1 MNAGILWRLILS
13 VAVLVTTGVI
23 NFAISPYATLMSA
36 EMAGKQFENND
47 TAYVT
52 AVYGMGIAGH
62 LGISALVV
70 LIILA
75 IIWIKPIRAT
85 VFSLAGLGLG
95 LALSSHPA
103 NAYYQKNDYTE
114 VLTVYPNETAFWIP
128 DNGGNK
134 DSQGKLDSAE
144 YYQNNKVPLKRFIIP
159 HTALSGSGWGPWG
172 NYVVPSGRLILVDR
186 TPYNREWVKAT
197 ERGTSNRDQSFPCQD
212 NQGHDVTVEIT
223 IGASVFEDNAAK
235 FLYRFGVK
243 PPSGPNGAVL
253 DRTQPEVIF
262 TSVYYGRSLIE
273 VMDSNGRGAVQAIV
287 CKQISI
293 RDADHV
299 NLEADQMMTSIT
311 KSVTDYFIGY
321 GITLDYIGWAGTFT
335 FSPGVQSAMDR
346 TYIAQKDESIAK
358 LLQPYATT
366 IQQLAAAD
374 ALRAFGDHTDGKLP
388 TTIVGLPANVTGL
401 LGSLLSTPAQA
412 APATH

>member
-1 MNAGILWRLILS
+1 MDRLIWRL
-13 VAVLVTTGVI
+13 VATMVVLVGTGIV
-23 NFAISPYATLMSA
+23 NYMISPYATLMSA
-36 EMAGKQFENND
+36 DMAGKQFENSD
-47 TAYVT
+47 TAYVS
-52 AVYGMGIAGH
+52 AVYGMGVAGH
-62 LGISALVV
+62 LGLSAGIVIL
-70 LIILA
+70 LLA
-75 IIWIKPIRAT
+75 IIWYLPIRSMF
-85 VFSLAGLGLG
+85 FSIAAIGM
-95 LALSSHPA
+95 AILSAHPA

-114 VLTVYPNETAFWIP
+114 AVTIYPNETAFWIP

-144 YYQNNKVPLKRFIIP
+144 YYQNNKVALKRFIVP
-159 HTALSGSGWGPWG
+159 HIALSGSGWGPWG
-172 NYVVPSGRLILVDR
+172 NYVVPAGRLILVDR
-186 TPYNREWVKAT
+186 TPYNREWVKSSD
-197 ERGTSNRDQSFPCQD
+197 RGTSNRDQSFPCQD
-212 NQGHDVTVEIT
+212 NAGHDVTVEIT

-243 PPSGPNGAVL
+243 PPSSVNGAPL

-273 VMDSNGRGAVQAIV
+273 VMDSNGRGAVQAMV
-287 CKQISI
+287 CSQIST

-299 NLEADQMMTSIT
+299 NLEADQMMTSIR
-311 KSVTDYFIGY
+311 KSVTDYFVGY

-346 TYIAQKDESIAK
+346 TYIAEKDEGIARR
-358 LLQPYATT
+358 LAPYATT

-388 TTIVGLPANVTGL
+388 TTIVGLPANIGGL
-401 LGSLLSTPAQA
+401 LGSLLSTTPQPTS
-412 APATH
+412 PATH